1 MIHLGAL
8 VGSAV
13 GPLKSKTLGF
23 YSKLGWRYGN
33 DKDKRDFIS
42 SGAAAGTRRGEEG
55 REGRREERE
64 RDRG

>member
-23 YSKLGWRYGN
+23 YSKLGWRYAN

-42 SGAAAGTRRGEEG
+42 SGAAAGKN
-55 REGRREERE
+55 
-64 RDRG
+64 